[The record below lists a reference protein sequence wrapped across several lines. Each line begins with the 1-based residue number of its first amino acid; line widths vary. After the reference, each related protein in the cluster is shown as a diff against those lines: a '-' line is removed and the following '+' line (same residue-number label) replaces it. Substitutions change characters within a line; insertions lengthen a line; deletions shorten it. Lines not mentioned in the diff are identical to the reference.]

1 MMSQNH
7 STSPVKAFELQPQ
20 TRNSTL
26 VTRSLFLPL
35 IFLLLRAIPAPAH
48 PLYSVFFNME
58 VEPDTLRA
66 EFEMIAPEIGK
77 ELGIAAD
84 PHTGRI
90 EKAQLLAERERLFRY
105 IRERCEVRI
114 NYFTVDLQ
122 PQGIR
127 FAKNQLGEEL
137 VLLSFRA
144 AGAGNPEVLSFTA
157 DFTNQ
162 VYPFFE
168 CFGRVNYGGQY
179 WNVVIEQVHQT
190 RQIEFTPEG
199 PGTWMQMQAFI
210 FLGIQHIFIG
220 ADHILF
226 LLGLIL
232 IGGRFRDLVKIVTS
246 FTIAHSVTLTLAA
259 LNIVNLP
266 PRLIESA
273 IALSIVYIATENFFI
288 KKVDYRWIVTGIFGL
303 AHGFG
308 FANVLGNLGLPAKG
322 LVVSLFSFN
331 VGVEIGQVVI
341 VALLLPLVWAIRKSR
356 FKKQITWAT
365 SGMILFFGITW
376 FLERAFDL
384 PVGLI

>member
-1 MMSQNH
+1 MSQDH
-7 STSPVKAFELQPQ
+7 STAPVKALELQPQ

-26 VTRSLFLPL
+26 ATRNLFFPL

-48 PLYSVFFNME
+48 PVYSVFFNME
-58 VEPDTLRA
+58 VGPDTLRA

-77 ELGIAAD
+77 ELGIAPD

-105 IRERCEVRI
+105 IREGSEVRI
-114 NYFTVDLQ
+114 NYFAVDLQ
-122 PQGIR
+122 PQEMR

-144 AGAGNPEVLSFTA
+144 TGAGNPEVLSFTA

-168 CFGRVNYGGQY
+168 CFGRVNYRGKY

-259 LNIVNLP
+259 LKIVNLP

-273 IALSIVYIATENFFI
+273 IALSIVYIAAENFFI

-322 LVVSLFSFN
+322 LVISLFSFN
-331 VGVEIGQVVI
+331 IGVEIGQVAI
-341 VALLLPLVWAIRKSR
+341 VALLLPLVWAILKSR
-356 FKKQITWAT
+356 YKKQITRAT
-365 SGMILFFGITW
+365 SGIILFFGITW

>member
-1 MMSQNH
+1 M
-7 STSPVKAFELQPQ
+7 V
-20 TRNSTL
+20 
-26 VTRSLFLPL
+26 
-35 IFLLLRAIPAPAH
+35 
-48 PLYSVFFNME
+48 
-58 VEPDTLRA
+58 
-66 EFEMIAPEIGK
+66 APEIGK
-77 ELGIAAD
+77 ELGIAAH
-84 PHTGRI
+84 PHTGQI

-114 NYFTVDLQ
+114 NYFKVELQ

-137 VLLSFRA
+137 VLLSFRNSDI
-144 AGAGNPEVLSFTA
+144 GRPEVLSFTA
-157 DFTNQ
+157 DFTNK

-168 CFGRVNYGGQY
+168 CFGRVNYGEKY

-246 FTIAHSVTLTLAA
+246 FTVAHSITLTLAA
-259 LNIVNLP
+259 LKIVNFP
-266 PRLIESA
+266 PKLIESA

-288 KKVDYRWIVTGIFGL
+288 KKVNYRWIVTGIFGL

-308 FANVLGNLGLPAKG
+308 FANVLGNLGLPTKG
-322 LVVSLFSFN
+322 LVISLFSFN

-341 VALLLPLVWAIRKSR
+341 VALMLPLVWAIMKSR
-356 FKKQITWAT
+356 FKKQITRAM
-365 SGMILFFGITW
+365 SGIILLFGITW
-376 FLERAFDL
+376 FLERTFDL

>member
-1 MMSQNH
+1 MSQNH
-7 STSPVKAFELQPQ
+7 PTALFTTPELRPQ

-26 VTRSLFLPL
+26 ATRNLFLPL
-35 IFLLLRAIPAPAH
+35 LFLLLRAIPAPAH
-48 PLYSVFFNME
+48 PVYSVFFNME

-66 EFEMIAPEIGK
+66 QFEMIAPEIGK
-77 ELGIAAD
+77 ELGIAPD

-114 NYFTVDLQ
+114 NYFEIELQ
-122 PQGIR
+122 PRDMR

-144 AGAGNPEVLSFTA
+144 VGAGNPRVLSFTA

-162 VYPFFE
+162 VYPYFE
-168 CFGRVNYGGQY
+168 CFGRVNYGGKY
-179 WNVVIEQVHQT
+179 WNVVIEQIHQT

-246 FTIAHSVTLTLAA
+246 FTIAHSITLTLAA
-259 LNIVNLP
+259 LKIVNLP
-266 PRLIESA
+266 PRWIESA
-273 IALSIVYIATENFFI
+273 IALSIVYIAAENFFI

-322 LVVSLFSFN
+322 LAISLFSFN
-331 VGVEIGQVVI
+331 IGVEIGQVVI
-341 VALLLPLVWAIRKSR
+341 VALMLPLVWAVLKSR
-356 FKKQITWAT
+356 FKKQITWAM

>member
-1 MMSQNH
+1 
-7 STSPVKAFELQPQ
+7 
-20 TRNSTL
+20 
-26 VTRSLFLPL
+26 
-35 IFLLLRAIPAPAH
+35 
-48 PLYSVFFNME
+48 ME

-273 IALSIVYIATENFFI
+273 IALSIIYIATENFFI

-308 FANVLGNLGLPAKG
+308 FANVLGNLGLPTKG

>member
-1 MMSQNH
+1 M
-7 STSPVKAFELQPQ
+7 
-20 TRNSTL
+20 
-26 VTRSLFLPL
+26 
-35 IFLLLRAIPAPAH
+35 
-48 PLYSVFFNME
+48 FFNME

-66 EFEMIAPEIGK
+66 QFEMIAPEIGK
-77 ELGIAAD
+77 ELGIAPD

-114 NYFTVDLQ
+114 NYFEIELQ
-122 PQGIR
+122 PRDMR

-144 AGAGNPEVLSFTA
+144 VGAGNPRVLSFTA

-162 VYPFFE
+162 VYPYFE
-168 CFGRVNYGGQY
+168 CFGRVNYGGKY
-179 WNVVIEQVHQT
+179 WNVVIEQIHQT

-246 FTIAHSVTLTLAA
+246 FTIAHSITLTLAA
-259 LNIVNLP
+259 LKIVNLP
-266 PRLIESA
+266 PRWIESA
-273 IALSIVYIATENFFI
+273 IALSIVYIAAENFFI

-322 LVVSLFSFN
+322 LAISLFSFN
-331 VGVEIGQVVI
+331 IGVEIGQVVI
-341 VALLLPLVWAIRKSR
+341 VALMLPLVWAVLKSR
-356 FKKQITWAT
+356 FKKQITWAM

>member
-341 VALLLPLVWAIRKSR
+341 VALLLPLVWAILKSR